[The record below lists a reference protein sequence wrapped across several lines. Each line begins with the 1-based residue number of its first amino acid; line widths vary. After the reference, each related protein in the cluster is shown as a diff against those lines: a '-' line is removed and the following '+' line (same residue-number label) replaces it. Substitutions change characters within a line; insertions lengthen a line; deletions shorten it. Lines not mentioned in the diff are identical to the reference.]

1 MPDIRGAVHILAQC
15 KGGAPAFQH
24 QRGKIGKAF
33 FQQSPALGQRAGIFF
48 VIVDGT
54 QHRAVAAGG
63 TQPGQYCPKIGFRYL
78 TQHFA
83 AQAGRHSLHLLPDG
97 RELSGQ
103 LAVAAPGV
111 GHAQGHAGRQQTVC
125 VDLFHLRCGRVC
137 EVGKNDAAHRAGQLV
152 QLTAGFAKV
161 SILRILADAGQCP
174 GIQPTGVLPVPD
186 AGHAHLKGRRAGKAA
201 APQNVAGRVSI
212 KAANSLSRCTEAL
225 GNAPDQAGRVGALP
239 FLRLCRGQVD
249 HIQLV
254 EPAGL
259 DPHIAVRVPGRY
271 RHQIQRDRR
280 RQPVAVLVVGVVAAQ
295 LRTPRGRVHLHLP
308 PRAKIQLELLQRRA
322 VPRPLPGQFLRGG
335 AVKRGKGSVPPPCR
349 DLFPELCAGCHP
361 RSLPETFKQCL

>member
-1 MPDIRGAVHILAQC
+1 M
-15 KGGAPAFQH
+15 
-24 QRGKIGKAF
+24 
-33 FQQSPALGQRAGIFF
+33 
-48 VIVDGT
+48 
-54 QHRAVAAGG
+54 
-63 TQPGQYCPKIGFRYL
+63 
-78 TQHFA
+78 
-83 AQAGRHSLHLLPDG
+83 
-97 RELSGQ
+97 
-103 LAVAAPGV
+103 
-111 GHAQGHAGRQQTVC
+111 
-125 VDLFHLRCGRVC
+125 DLFPPAVRPGLKSRQ
-137 EVGKNDAAHRAGQLV
+137 NDAAHRARQLV

-161 SILRILADAGQCP
+161 RILRILADAGQCP

-201 APQNVAGRVSI
+201 AAQHITGRVCI
-212 KAANSLSRCTEAL
+212 KAAHRFACRAEAL
-225 GNAPDQAGRVGALP
+225 GNAADQAGRVGALP
-239 FLRLCRGQVD
+239 FLRLCRGQID

-295 LRTPRGRVHLHLP
+295 LCAARCRINLHLP
-308 PRAKIQLELLQRRA
+308 ARPKVQLKLFQRSTVA
-322 VPRPLPGQFLRGG
+322 CPLPGQFLRGG

>member
-1 MPDIRGAVHILAQC
+1 M
-15 KGGAPAFQH
+15 
-24 QRGKIGKAF
+24 
-33 FQQSPALGQRAGIFF
+33 
-48 VIVDGT
+48 
-54 QHRAVAAGG
+54 
-63 TQPGQYCPKIGFRYL
+63 
-78 TQHFA
+78 
-83 AQAGRHSLHLLPDG
+83 
-97 RELSGQ
+97 
-103 LAVAAPGV
+103 
-111 GHAQGHAGRQQTVC
+111 
-125 VDLFHLRCGRVC
+125 DLFHLRCGRVC

-259 DPHIAVRVPGRY
+259 DPHIAIRAAGCH
-271 RHQIQRDRR
+271 RHQIQRDRSR
-280 RQPVAVLVVGVVAAQ
+280 KTAAALMIRVVAAQ
-295 LRTPRGRVHLHLP
+295 LCPPGCRVHLHLP
-308 PRAKIQLELLQRRA
+308 SGTEI
-322 VPRPLPGQFLRGG
+322 
-335 AVKRGKGSVPPPCR
+335 
-349 DLFPELCAGCHP
+349 
-361 RSLPETFKQCL
+361 